1 MTATSSERP
10 GSLFYV
16 IVSGVALATIGLVLL
31 GNPLL
36 AVVPTLAA
44 GLLFALFKGSLRIP
58 ILAMVTVA
66 FVIDNPSDHG
76 PWQSPFYTLGELLL
90 IQVKKVI
97 PIDALVLTGVDCILI
112 LLMSI
117 YAYRK
122 VKGLPTDSHRVVKAP
137 PALLLACL
145 VSIGMSLFSLAWGI
159 LRGGEFQWA
168 QWQLL
173 KMLRLPLVMLAF
185 AALLPGPSVAP
196 TIMRIIVGSAMVKAV
211 IAIAIS
217 RAHPTAD
224 TMTSHQ
230 DSILFATAS
239 CAVAVHL
246 LEKPGRRALLLNALI
261 QPLLLYGMVVND
273 RRLVWVQLAM
283 SLVMVFYSS
292 SWSWVKF
299 RLVRL
304 VISGIPIAMVY
315 LAVGW
320 HSPTGIFRPVGTIK
334 SMADS
339 DEDGSTKWR
348 DLENYNLYKT
358 LASSPLTGTGLGHPF
373 HEVIK
378 MPDVTSIYPL
388 EPYVPHN
395 NMLGHWAYN
404 GYVGFSAWW
413 MVLVLVA
420 YYAHRAY
427 QTARAPPDR
436 IFALTTLATLTTYM
450 LQVYGDVGMSA
461 WHGVFTVATTGVIT
475 AKIAVANG
483 ALGESL
489 APRDSAQPAW
499 PRGSS
504 VPRARLKSAAPQGRS
519 A

>member
-1 MTATSSERP
+1 
-10 GSLFYV
+10 
-16 IVSGVALATIGLVLL
+16 
-31 GNPLL
+31 
-36 AVVPTLAA
+36 
-44 GLLFALFKGSLRIP
+44 
-58 ILAMVTVA
+58 
-66 FVIDNPSDHG
+66 
-76 PWQSPFYTLGELLL
+76 
-90 IQVKKVI
+90 
-97 PIDALVLTGVDCILI
+97 
-112 LLMSI
+112 
-117 YAYRK
+117 
-122 VKGLPTDSHRVVKAP
+122 
-137 PALLLACL
+137 
-145 VSIGMSLFSLAWGI
+145 LAWGI

-173 KMLRLPLVMLAF
+173 KMLRLPVVMLAF
-185 AALLPGPSVAP
+185 AALLPGPSIATTV
-196 TIMRIIVGSAMVKAV
+196 TRIIVGSAMLKAV
-211 IAIAIS
+211 IAIAVS
-217 RAHPTAD
+217 RAHPTAE

-230 DSILFATAS
+230 DSILFATAF
-239 CAVAVHL
+239 CAVAVQL
-246 LEKPGRRALLLNALI
+246 LERPGRRALLLNALI

-273 RRLVWVQLAM
+273 RRLVWVQLAIG
-283 SLVMVFYSS
+283 LVVVFYSS

-299 RLVRL
+299 RLVRV
-304 VISGIPIAMVY
+304 VISAIPIALVY

-320 HSPTGIFRPVGTIK
+320 HSPTGVFRPVGTLK

-373 HEVIK
+373 LEVIK

-413 MVLVLVA
+413 MVLVVTA

-427 QTARAPPDR
+427 RTARAPPDR

-461 WHGVFTVATTGVIT
+461 WHGVFTVATTSVIT

-483 ALGESL
+483 ALAE
-489 APRDSAQPAW
+489 APAHGDSARRAWVAPTGPAL
-499 PRGSS
+499 PPAKSS
-504 VPRARLKSAAPQGRS
+504 SRARQSRS